1 MNDLEILTAMDRAEA
16 RLAAGRNL
24 RGCGF
29 WAAVDHLRSDPEA
42 SRRFAVRIAQIDRAA
57 FERGVRFR
65 VPEAVGTSALG
76 LGTVAAVAAIIV
88 SGSIGDATI
97 RTLVFL
103 GSVGTLLITTH
114 SLTHWIVGRM
124 MGIRFTHYFLGGP
137 PPPRPGAKVDYETYL
152 QTPPK
157 RRALMHA
164 SGAVVTKIIPFAML
178 LVAASLQ
185 VKTWAFYGLIVVG
198 VVQIATDLLF
208 STKTSDW
215 KKVKRELV
223 AARGQPASSGG
234 LDASA

>member
-29 WAAVDHLRSDPEA
+29 WVAVDHLRSDPEA
-42 SRRFAVRIAQIDRAA
+42 SRRFAARAA
-57 FERGVRFR
+57 RIDLTAFEKGVSLR
-65 VPEAVGTSALG
+65 VPEVIGTSVLS
-76 LGTVAAVAAIIV
+76 LGTLAGVAAIIV
-88 SGSIGDATI
+88 SGSIGDAII

-103 GSVGTLLITTH
+103 GSVATLLITTH

-164 SGAVVTKIIPFAML
+164 SGAVVTKIIPFAMVP
-178 LVAASLQ
+178 VADGLQ
-185 VKTWAFYGLIVVG
+185 VKPWALYGLIAVG
-198 VVQIATDLLF
+198 IGQIATDLLF

-223 AARGQPASSGG
+223 AARGQPASKGG
-234 LDASA
+234 VDASA

>member
-1 MNDLEILTAMDRAEA
+1 MDDVEILAAMDRAEA

-29 WAAVDHLRSDPEA
+29 WGAVDHLRSDPEA
-42 SRRFAVRIAQIDRAA
+42 SRRFAVRVAQIDRAA
-57 FERGVRFR
+57 FEKGVRVR
-65 VPEAVGTSALG
+65 VPEAVGTWALG
-76 LGTVAAVAAIIV
+76 LGTLAGVAAIIV

-103 GSVGTLLITTH
+103 GSVATLLITTH

-137 PPPRPGAKVDYETYL
+137 PPPRPGAKVDYESYL
-152 QTPPK
+152 QTTPK
-157 RRALMHA
+157 RRAWMHA
-164 SGAVVTKIIPFAML
+164 SGAIVTKITPFAML
-178 LVAASLQ
+178 PVAASLQ

-198 VVQIATDLLF
+198 IGQIATDLMF

-223 AARGQPASSGG
+223 ASRVQSGSSAGV
-234 LDASA
+234 DPSA